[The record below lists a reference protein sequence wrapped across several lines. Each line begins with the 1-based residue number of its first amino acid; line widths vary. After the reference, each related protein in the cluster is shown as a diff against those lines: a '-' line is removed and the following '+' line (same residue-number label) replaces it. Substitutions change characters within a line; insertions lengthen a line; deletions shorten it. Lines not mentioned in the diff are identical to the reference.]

1 VTGIVA
7 RGLAGTFG
15 SILFGGRWIVHCG
28 SPVPTDLALFQATG
42 YCLVVFKRAGNQDN
56 YPFFSL
62 FNAYL

>member
-42 YCLVVFKRAGNQDN
+42 YCLVVFKRARNQDN
-56 YPFFSL
+56 
-62 FNAYL
+62 